1 MTELPT
7 GLPPERGSMAPP
19 SPTSSAS
26 SDSHPEENPP
36 MRVRVLNLDGSLLRQ
51 RRLFAQYRP
60 AVGRLEH
67 FGPRIRLGCRFR
79 DFHRFEAGLADATGT
94 ERDDVPWT
102 TFYGSGDFH
111 HVSLA
116 LVRRLRMP

>member
-7 GLPPERGSMAPP
+7 GLPPEGGSDCPA
-19 SPTSSAS
+19 SVDSLAS
-26 SDSHPEENPP
+26 SDLHPGENPA

-79 DFHRFEAGLADATGT
+79 DFRRFEAGLADATGAD
-94 ERDDVPWT
+94 RDEVPWT

-116 LVRRLRMP
+116 LVRRL